1 MTARKALCGYCGEL
15 RPVRLDGRFREHL
28 GVAGRRCAG
37 GGRVVVIPAGEA
49 EPGDVVEFAGG
60 GGGRVRV
67 AGVPFSHLT
76 GEFAGRYVT
85 IRHDPADVPAGA
97 PRRVLTVC
105 FADTLVRLAGTVM
118 SAAAP
123 ADG

>member
-1 MTARKALCGYCGEL
+1 M
-15 RPVRLDGRFREHL
+15 RLDGRFRVHL
-28 GVAGRRCAG
+28 GAAGRRCAG
-37 GGRVVVIPAGEA
+37 GGRVVVIPVGEA

-60 GGGRVRV
+60 RRVRV

-85 IRHDPADVPAGA
+85 IRHDPAEVPAGA

-105 FADTLVRLAGTVM
+105 FADTLVRLAGIAV
-118 SAAAP
+118 SAAVP
-123 ADG
+123 AGEGAAA